1 MDLRHGWQIEILGIK
16 TDDAIFVDRL
26 PLATID
32 NTIAESIEALLA
44 NVVPSHLRYTKGLL
58 GLFIHKGFQQLV
70 FFLLLKETEITL
82 ALNLVFET
90 IEFCDIHLAQ
100 LNGFADATLILQLE
114 DTGWR
119 LIISD

>member
-1 MDLRHGWQIEILGIK
+1 MDLRHGWQVEILGVK

-32 NTIAESIEALLA
+32 NTIAESIKALFA
-44 NVVPSHLRYTKGLL
+44 DVVPPHLRDTKGFLS
-58 GLFIHKGFQQLV
+58 LFIHEGFQQFV

-82 ALNLVFET
+82 SLYLVFET

-100 LNGFADATLILQLE
+100 LNSFADAALILQLE

-119 LIISD
+119 LVISN